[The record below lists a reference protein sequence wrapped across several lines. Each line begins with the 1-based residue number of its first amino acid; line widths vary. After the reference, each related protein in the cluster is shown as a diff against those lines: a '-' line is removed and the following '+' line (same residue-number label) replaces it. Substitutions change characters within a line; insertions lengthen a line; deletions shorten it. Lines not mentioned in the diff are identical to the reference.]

1 LIPRTNSEAAGLEQ
15 SNLPHQPLVIFAHG
29 KESGP
34 WGSKI
39 RHLADIAQAQGCTV
53 LSPDYSDLA
62 VPEARIERL
71 LALELPPHDRLVLV
85 GSSMGG
91 YVSTVASRQLHP
103 AALFLM
109 APAFGMPGY
118 AQADP
123 VPDAGHICV
132 VHGWRD
138 DVVPAER
145 GIRFAE
151 RYKATLHVLDA
162 DHRLNSVLP
171 QLGGLFADFLEMV
184 LNSTDT
190 IAAGYSAQA
199 RMGQ

>member
-1 LIPRTNSEAAGLEQ
+1 MIQNQNSEPAGVMDGT
-15 SNLPHQPLVIFAHG
+15 LPGQPLVVFAHG

-39 RHLADIAQAQGCTV
+39 RHLADIAQAQGCAV

-71 LALELPPHDRLVLV
+71 LALELPPHDQLVLA
-85 GSSMGG
+85 GSSLGG

-103 AALFLM
+103 VALFLM

-118 AQADP
+118 AEAEP

-132 VHGWRD
+132 VHGWGD

-145 GIRFAE
+145 GISFAE

-162 DHRLNSVLP
+162 DHRLNAVLP
-171 QLGGLFADFLEMV
+171 QLGGLFADFLEV
-184 LNSTDT
+184 A
-190 IAAGYSAQA
+190 IAQNPTNNLG
-199 RMGQ
+199 

>member
-1 LIPRTNSEAAGLEQ
+1 MNKHDHYAPANKNGSDTTS
-15 SNLPHQPLVIFAHG
+15 QPLVVFAHG

-39 RHLADIAQAQGCTV
+39 RHLADIAQTFGCQV

-62 VPEARIERL
+62 APEQRIRRL
-71 LALELPPHDRLVLV
+71 LSLELPPHDKLVLV

-91 YVSTVASRQLHP
+91 YVATAASRHLHP

-109 APAFGMPGY
+109 APAFGMPDY
-118 AQADP
+118 PEAYP
-123 VPDAGHICV
+123 VPDAGRICV
-132 VHGWRD
+132 VHGWSD
-138 DVVPAER
+138 DIVPVER

-151 RYKATLHVLDA
+151 SHKATLHVLDA

-171 QLGGLFADFLEMV
+171 KLGRLFADFL
-184 LNSTDT
+184 DT
-190 IAAGYSAQA
+190 TLDS
-199 RMGQ
+199 RND